1 MKRTKLNFWL
11 WTFITIM
18 WEVTLMGAIS
28 PHHYKDVYLPFIGM
42 IISLI
47 PTVLNFLA
55 LEKQR

>member
-1 MKRTKLNFWL
+1 MNRTKLNFWL

-18 WEVTLMGAIS
+18 WEVTLMGAILH
-28 PHHYKDVYLPFIGM
+28 HHYKDVYLPFIGM

-47 PTVLNFLA
+47 PTIINFLA

>member
-1 MKRTKLNFWL
+1 MNRTKLNFWL

-28 PHHYKDVYLPFIGM
+28 HHNYKDVYLPFIGM

-47 PTVLNFLA
+47 PTIINFLA
-55 LEKQR
+55 LERKR